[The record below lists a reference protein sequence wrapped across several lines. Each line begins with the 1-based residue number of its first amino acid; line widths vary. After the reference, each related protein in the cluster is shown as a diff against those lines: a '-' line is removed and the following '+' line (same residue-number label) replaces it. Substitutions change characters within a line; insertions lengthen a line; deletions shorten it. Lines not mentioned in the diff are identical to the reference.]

1 MTLLIFPSIPQ
12 SVVLVFCKCLYF
24 NIKYDSK
31 ALFTA
36 ASLSVLALKTH
47 YITAAICYGANLHA
61 GARLQDWRSTLRL
74 SSLQDGGVCEQWWM
88 TESCEA
94 LLFYT
99 LHVMESVKQ
108 TGVRVSSS
116 VKMFLSEAAEL
127 IANSSSQT
135 LVDPTALIEHELHEM
150 PSRSL
155 SDLQW
160 LRIAEWQS
168 SFPFLPKLLLPLT
181 WI

>member
-1 MTLLIFPSIPQ
+1 
-12 SVVLVFCKCLYF
+12 
-24 NIKYDSK
+24 
-31 ALFTA
+31 
-36 ASLSVLALKTH
+36 
-47 YITAAICYGANLHA
+47 
-61 GARLQDWRSTLRL
+61 
-74 SSLQDGGVCEQWWM
+74 M

-116 VKMFLSEAAEL
+116 GKMFLSEAAEL

-155 SDLQW
+155 SDLQ
-160 LRIAEWQS
+160 
-168 SFPFLPKLLLPLT
+168 
-181 WI
+181 